1 MLAVWIG
8 CAFALGSLVRLVGL
22 PPLVGFLAA
31 GFILSAFGIES
42 SSALEEI
49 SHLGVLLLLFTVG
62 LKLRLRNLLQ
72 PEVWGTAIIHLVV
85 SIVLFGVAINA
96 VADLPP
102 AAVIT
107 LAAALGFSSTVLA
120 AKVLE
125 GKRELRAFHG
135 RVAIGILIVQDLF
148 AVALLAVNGDHSLS
162 PWAFLLLGLPL
173 IRPIVG
179 WLLDASGHQ
188 ELLVLYGALLAVAV
202 GGYGF
207 ELVGLSPELGA
218 LVLGTMLSDHV
229 RANELGDSLWSIKE
243 FFLVGFFLSIG
254 LSGMPSLETFGL
266 ALLLALAIP
275 VKAALFFV
283 LLLGFGLRARTGFLA
298 GLSLASYSEFGLIV
312 TKLAVNNGVLG
323 NEWLILIALV
333 VALSFVFTAPINF
346 LAHPIWERSK
356 HVLRRMQRDCPH
368 PDDQPISLG
377 EADTVIVGMGRVGT
391 GAYDYMCEEAGR
403 RVVGVDS

>member
-102 AAVIT
+102 AAVVT

-229 RANELGDSLWSIKE
+229 RANEL
-243 FFLVGFFLSIG
+243 
-254 LSGMPSLETFGL
+254 
-266 ALLLALAIP
+266 
-275 VKAALFFV
+275 
-283 LLLGFGLRARTGFLA
+283 R
-298 GLSLASYSEFGLIV
+298 
-312 TKLAVNNGVLG
+312 
-323 NEWLILIALV
+323 
-333 VALSFVFTAPINF
+333 
-346 LAHPIWERSK
+346 
-356 HVLRRMQRDCPH
+356 
-368 PDDQPISLG
+368 
-377 EADTVIVGMGRVGT
+377 
-391 GAYDYMCEEAGR
+391 
-403 RVVGVDS
+403 